1 MTLSEKLLEFVA
13 PGDDFVPHDHAD
25 PGTCPFCGG
34 EHIQGKTPFV
44 DLETEPGS
52 PSTMSGPATTAGA
65 SGSWLSPTTA

>member
-1 MTLSEKLLEFVA
+1 MFW

-25 PGTCPFCGG
+25 PGTCPFCGS

-52 PSTMSGPATTAGA
+52 IYHERSCDDCGGI
-65 SGSWLSPTTA
+65 WEPTFTYDSLTIMAMPNNE